1 MFMLSERPATK
12 EPVTTESRRESLDKL
27 MINVNPDT
35 KMIII
40 ADFSDRKT
48 GADDILNDTLK
59 SPDFSAGIRPGPS
72 QRIRVK
78 CC

>member
-1 MFMLSERPATK
+1 MLMLSERPATK

-40 ADFSDRKT
+40 ADLSSGKT
-48 GADDILNDTLK
+48 GIDDTLK
-59 SPDFSAGIRPGPS
+59 SPYFSADIHPEHPNGLG
-72 QRIRVK
+72 
-78 CC
+78 